1 MRRSLDLSAVPIC
14 FSARARREFSTD
26 VVSGLSGFEPSLSLD
41 SRAHP
46 PQAAAVAAFR
56 RRNRPLPLPLR
67 GRMNVEVQS
76 RPKGSLIQ
84 PSPAAEAFYSEV
96 LKMMAESRIPFLVS
110 GTYALA
116 SYTGIDRP
124 TKDVDVFAKAGDA
137 LKMLHYFKEHDF
149 DVEIVDERWLYR
161 VTRGELFVDIITNM
175 PTVTTHV
182 TDDWFAGAPE
192 ATLFDAKVRLVPPTQ
207 FIWSKI
213 FVQDHHRYDMAD
225 VAHMILKKH
234 NEIDWRQLLSHM
246 ELYWEV
252 LLIALLNFRFV
263 YPSERH
269 CVPRWLMEEL
279 LERLHDQAD
288 MKGPGKKVCRGRIF
302 SPRDYSIDVDEWG
315 FSDAVGNLE
324 EQYACD

>member
-1 MRRSLDLSAVPIC
+1 MDNVHTLERKTPLM
-14 FSARARREFSTD
+14 T
-26 VVSGLSGFEPSLSLD
+26 
-41 SRAHP
+41 P
-46 PQAAAVAAFR
+46 P
-56 RRNRPLPLPLR
+56 
-67 GRMNVEVQS
+67 
-76 RPKGSLIQ
+76 
-84 PSPAAEAFYSEV
+84 PAAEAFYSEV
-96 LKMMAESRIPFLVS
+96 LQLMAKSEIPFLVS

-137 LKMLHYFKEHDF
+137 LKMLHYFKEHGF

-182 TDDWFAGAPE
+182 TDEWFVGAPE
-192 ATLFDAKVRLVPPTQ
+192 SELFGAKVKLVPPTQ

-225 VAHMILKKH
+225 VAHMILKCH
-234 NEIDWRQLLSHM
+234 AAVDWKQLLSHM

-263 YPSERH
+263 
-269 CVPRWLMEEL
+269 
-279 LERLHDQAD
+279 
-288 MKGPGKKVCRGRIF
+288 
-302 SPRDYSIDVDEWG
+302 
-315 FSDAVGNLE
+315 
-324 EQYACD
+324 

>member
-1 MRRSLDLSAVPIC
+1 
-14 FSARARREFSTD
+14 
-26 VVSGLSGFEPSLSLD
+26 LSGVENVHTLERKPALIT
-41 SRAHP
+41 P
-46 PQAAAVAAFR
+46 P
-56 RRNRPLPLPLR
+56 
-67 GRMNVEVQS
+67 
-76 RPKGSLIQ
+76 
-84 PSPAAEAFYSEV
+84 PAAEAFYSEV
-96 LKMMAESRIPFLVS
+96 LQLMAESKIPFLVS

-124 TKDVDVFAKAGDA
+124 PKDVDVFAKAGDA
-137 LKMLHYFKEHDF
+137 LKMLHYYKEHGF

-182 TDDWFAGAPE
+182 TDEWFVGAPE
-192 ATLFDAKVRLVPPTQ
+192 SELFGAKVRLVPPTQ

-225 VAHMILKKH
+225 VAHMILKCHKA
-234 NEIDWRQLLSHM
+234 IDWKQLLNHM

-252 LLIALLNFRFV
+252 LLIALLNFRFI

-269 CVPRWLMEEL
+269 LVPRWIMNEL
-279 LERLHDQAD
+279 LERLRDQYD
-288 MKGPGKKVCRGRIF
+288 VKGPGRKVCRGRIF
-302 SPRDYSIDVDEWG
+302 SPRDYAIDVDQWG

-324 EQYACD
+324 EQYGE